1 MEKDK
6 KQIGQIKNR
15 YSKMQKSSLTI
26 SIITLSINGLN
37 NPIKRDCYNGFKKKN
52 QELTICYLKE
62 MHFKYK
68 DTNRLKVNGHKKIYC
83 ANTS

>member
-37 NPIKRDCYNGFKKKN
+37 NPIKRDCYNGFKKK
-52 QELTICYLKE
+52 KS
-62 MHFKYK
+62 
-68 DTNRLKVNGHKKIYC
+68 R
-83 ANTS
+83 ANHMLSKRNAL

>member
-1 MEKDK
+1 MD
-6 KQIGQIKNR
+6 
-15 YSKMQKSSLTI
+15 L
-26 SIITLSINGLN
+26 
-37 NPIKRDCYNGFKKKN
+37 KKKN